1 MKQSAAMDRNPA
13 SAGDAAEVAAL
24 RRIVSSMPLTIRPS
38 HNQKLAHWEL
48 LFPFE
53 QNGISTFIEAY
64 DSFDSAEKETLT
76 APLREI
82 ESKMGIEHLREFS
95 ESAETMENSSLLARS
110 PYFLE
115 WRKAVQVFFDTVE
128 ARAEKNAKP
137 EPARARLIV
146 LVIPDGLPIE
156 PNGGW
161 NEWKTQA
168 VQVAINGNPR
178 EFLDGLLQSQPGR
191 PSIPDL
197 LAQQANSDPADLW
210 LIDGDVKEDGL
221 VLSAGSASRLSFAA
235 LKPVREKF
243 LDTLNNI
250 PKDLI
255 GADQVVALLRATDWK
270 SWCPPE
276 LARQPRLLNFMI
288 DVFLSGNGALNF
300 PSAFTEWTASE
311 ALRRARPRV
320 VIARFG
326 MRSKPKP
333 FTSIAIFANQEK
345 VSVLPDVDDPENSA
359 VDAEIL
365 ARYIWLAARRYPEY
379 EQAVCVCIAEHLN
392 SAWVIA
398 RKENGLEDGATL
410 SPATLARAVCSWL
423 AA

>member
-1 MKQSAAMDRNPA
+1 MRESAALDRSTA
-13 SAGDAAEVAAL
+13 SSGDAAEVAAL
-24 RRIVSSMPLTIRPS
+24 RRIVNRLPLTLRPT
-38 HNQKLAHWEL
+38 HNQQLTRWEL
-48 LFPFE
+48 LFPYE
-53 QNGISTFIEAY
+53 QNRMRTFLEAF
-64 DSFDSAEKETLT
+64 DSFNSAEKETLT
-76 APLREI
+76 APLRQI
-82 ESKMGIEHLREFS
+82 ESKMGIEHLEEFS
-95 ESAETMENSSLLARS
+95 LTAETMENASLLARS
-110 PYFLE
+110 QYFPE
-115 WRKAVQVFFDTVE
+115 WREAVQVFFDAVE

-137 EPARARLIV
+137 ESARPRLMI
-146 LVIPDGLPIE
+146 LVIPDGLPID

-161 NEWKTQA
+161 NQWKTQA
-168 VQVAINGNPR
+168 VKVVINGNPR
-178 EFLDGLLQSQPGR
+178 EVLDGLLQSQPGR

-197 LAQQANSDPADLW
+197 LAHQGNSDPADLW

-221 VLSAGSASRLSFAA
+221 VLPAGSASCLSFAA

-243 LDTLNNI
+243 LDKLNNI
-250 PKDLI
+250 PKDLN
-255 GADQVVALLRATDWK
+255 GADQVVALLRNTDWK
-270 SWCPPE
+270 LWCPPE
-276 LARQPRLLNFMI
+276 LARQPRLLNFTI

-333 FTSIAIFANQEK
+333 FTSMAIFADQEK
-345 VSVLPDVDDPENSA
+345 VSVLPTVDDPEGSA

-365 ARYIWLAARRYPEY
+365 ARYVWLAALRYPEY

-392 SAWVIA
+392 VAWVIA
-398 RKENGLEDGATL
+398 PKESGIEDGAPL
-410 SPATLARAVCSWL
+410 SPAALSRSVCSWL